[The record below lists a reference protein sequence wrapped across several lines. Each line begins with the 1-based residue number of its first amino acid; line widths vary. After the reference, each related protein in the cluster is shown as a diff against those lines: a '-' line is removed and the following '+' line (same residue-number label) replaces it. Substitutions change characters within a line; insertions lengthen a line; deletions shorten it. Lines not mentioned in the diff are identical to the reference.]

1 MAVGC
6 NSVASVT
13 IPRQLHLRSPAA
25 LFAMSKGKIKLQVSA
40 KLRRIEG
47 VAIPFHS
54 LFFFFF
60 FFFFQ
65 ALNFLVESFGLLK
78 DLFPLPSILD
88 AGYPVFEPSQARI
101 YVDVSD

>member
-1 MAVGC
+1 
-6 NSVASVT
+6 
-13 IPRQLHLRSPAA
+13 LHLRPPAA
-25 LFAMSKGKIKLQVSA
+25 LFAMSKVKIKLQVSA

-60 FFFFQ
+60 Q

-78 DLFPLPSILD
+78 DLFPLPSLLD

-101 YVDVSD
+101 YVEVSD